1 MDVGAVLSQG
11 VDVLSNHRWVV
22 VICALLATSLLLA
35 GAARVEQEYQDSERS
50 FWSLRPRSEPAVP
63 EFSTENEQAWV
74 RNSVD
79 AFVLRKLKEEGLR
92 PAPETDRATLLRRVT
107 FDLTGLPPTPAE
119 AADFVNDSSA
129 NAYEKVVDRLLA
141 SPQYGERWGQRWLD
155 VVRYAETEGFEY
167 DRTMHGSWRFRDYV
181 IKSFNEDKPFDQF
194 VREQIAGDEI
204 GPDNR
209 EMQIAAGLHRL
220 GAVRRNAGN
229 QEVASSRN
237 EVLTER
243 TDIIGAAFLGL
254 TVACARCH
262 DHMFDP
268 IRQKDY
274 YRLQAF
280 LASTQEY
287 QIVMAPKEEQDYVE
301 TTTKEID
308 RKIKKLR
315 GETKGLEG
323 EEKKEAQKRIK
334 TQIDELKAQIPE
346 PLPAIASIKN
356 DPEKRTPIHILNRG
370 NYDKKGD
377 AVGMRPLGV
386 LLPDGTP
393 ELPADTLNPKTR
405 LADWLT
411 QPDHPLTARVAVNRM
426 WASHF
431 GNGIVNTPND
441 FGFMGDRPSH
451 PALLDHLANKFVAG
465 GWRAKPMH
473 RMMVLS
479 STYRQS
485 SLSPNEARASE
496 ADPENRLLWKF
507 NRRRLEAE
515 ELRDAMLAVS
525 GKLNL
530 KPGGESIMIP
540 VEQELVDSLYKP
552 DQWQVAPDPDDHY
565 RRSIYLVAK
574 RNLRLPF
581 MEVFDQPAL
590 LTACGG
596 RESSTHAPQALELLN
611 GRTSNELAEVFAKR
625 LRREVGTS
633 SEQQAERAYLLAV
646 GRMPTGQEKRLAVE
660 FIENQPVRE
669 FALAMF
675 NLNAFLYVN

>member
-1 MDVGAVLSQG
+1 VLSKG
-11 VDVLSNHRWVV
+11 RW
-22 VICALLATSLLLA
+22 IAIGCTSLFATSLLLV
-35 GAARVEQEYQDSERS
+35 GAARVEKEFKDSERS
-50 FWSLRPRSEPAVP
+50 FWSLQPRGEPRVPGFSSEP
-63 EFSTENEQAWV
+63 EQAWV
-74 RNSVD
+74 RNSID
-79 AFVLRKLKEEGLR
+79 AFILQRLNQEGLR
-92 PAPETDRATLLRRVT
+92 PAPETDRATLIRRVT
-107 FDLTGLPPTPAE
+107 FDLTGLPPSPSDI
-119 AADFVNDSSA
+119 ADFVIDTSPK
-129 NAYEKVVDRLLA
+129 AYEEVVDRLLA
-141 SPQYGERWGQRWLD
+141 SPRYGERWGQRWLD

-194 VREQIAGDEI
+194 VREQVAGDEI
-204 GPDNR
+204 GPDNQDMR
-209 EMQIAAGLHRL
+209 IAAGFHRL

-243 TDIIGAAFLGL
+243 TDIIGSAFLGL
-254 TVACARCH
+254 TVGCARCH

-280 LASTQEY
+280 LAGTQEY
-287 QIVMAPKEEQDYVE
+287 QIVVAPKEEQEYVE
-301 TTTKEID
+301 TTTKEIES
-308 RKIKKLR
+308 KIKKLR
-315 GETKGLEG
+315 GTTEGLEG
-323 EEKKEAQKRIK
+323 AEKKEAQKKIQAQIK
-334 TQIDELKAQIPE
+334 ELEAQIPE

-356 DPEKRTPIHILNRG
+356 DPEKRTPIHVLNRG
-370 NYDKKGD
+370 NHEHKGEP
-377 AVGMRPLGV
+377 VGMRPLGV
-386 LLPDGTP
+386 LLPDGAP
-393 ELPADTLNPKTR
+393 ELPLDAPNPKTQ
-405 LADWLT
+405 LAKWLT
-411 QPDHPLTARVAVNRM
+411 DPDHPLTARVAVNRM
-426 WASHF
+426 WAFHF

-451 PALLDHLANKFVAG
+451 PMLLDHLANKLVAG
-465 GWRAKPMH
+465 GWRMKPIH

-485 SLSPNEARASE
+485 SLSPDEARAAD

-507 NRRRLEAE
+507 NRRRLDAE
-515 ELRDAMLAVS
+515 EIRDAMLVVS

-530 KPGGESIMIP
+530 EPGGESIMIP
-540 VEQELVDSLYKP
+540 VEQELIDSLYKP
-552 DQWQVAPDPDDHY
+552 HQWQVAEDTSDHF
-565 RRSIYLVAK
+565 RRSVYLIAK

-590 LTACGG
+590 LTACAR
-596 RESSTHAPQALELLN
+596 REASTHAPQALELLN
-611 GRTSNELAEVFAKR
+611 GRTSNQLAEEFAKR
-625 LRREVGTS
+625 LRHEVGTS
-633 SEQQAERAYLLAV
+633 PEQQAERAYLLAI
-646 GRMPTGQEKRLAVE
+646 GRLPTEDEKQLAVE